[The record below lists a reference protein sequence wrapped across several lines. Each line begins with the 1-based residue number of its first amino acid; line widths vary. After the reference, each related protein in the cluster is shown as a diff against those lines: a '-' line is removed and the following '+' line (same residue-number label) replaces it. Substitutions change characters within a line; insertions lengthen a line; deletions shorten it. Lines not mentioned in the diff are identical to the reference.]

1 MNTSQYSIQALSNN
15 EITFPPTEQLVSTTD
30 TQGVITY
37 VNDSFCKI
45 AGYTQEEMVGQHHN
59 IVRHPDM
66 PKEAFKDLWQKLKQG
81 ESWRGMVKNRCK
93 NGDYYWV
100 DAYVTPLLE
109 NGNVV
114 GYQSVR
120 SCPSADMKL
129 KATELYQELSQGNT
143 SSDFHLNY
151 KLKHTLAALL
161 FLASFLFVALTSPNI
176 LFALVQ
182 FILVLGLL
190 LIYKDEQITLPRYIK
205 DVKSKLDSPSRLIY
219 AGRGGVNVLKY
230 PLDLYAAKTR
240 TILGRSEDTA
250 RGLKAISEELKLSS
264 KQSLQGL
271 QEENAQLE
279 QLSSA
284 ITEMSATIDE
294 VSQSTLGAYEQ
305 VNKVHETCHD
315 TISIVDSTQTTIQTL
330 ADEVSDAA
338 SKAENLTGDVNNIGS
353 IMEEIKGIADQ
364 TNLLALNAA
373 IEAARAGEQGRGF
386 AVVAAEVRTLANR
399 TQDATENIQS
409 SVLNLQSSLQLWST
423 VMLEN
428 KENADKCTIES
439 AKVRVAMDNV
449 NEMMNNLGD
458 VTSQIASSTE
468 QQSVV
473 SQQITESVHTISE
486 ISNQNTLIAEK
497 VDSSGQEVNRN
508 VDNIERLS
516 KIFA

>member
-1 MNTSQYSIQALSNN
+1 MSQHSIQALSNN

-30 TQGVITY
+30 TQGIITY
-37 VNDSFCKI
+37 VNDSFCKV
-45 AGYTQEEMVGQHHN
+45 AGYTQEEMIGQHHN

-66 PKEAFKDLWQKLKQG
+66 PKEAFKDLWNKLKQG

-93 NGDYYWV
+93 NGGYYWV

-109 NGNVV
+109 NGNIV

-120 SCPSADMKL
+120 ACPSAEMKH
-129 KATELYQELSQGNT
+129 KATLLYKQISQGKK

-151 KLKHTLAALL
+151 QLKHTLAALL
-161 FLASFLFVALTSPNI
+161 FSASFLFVAFYSPDI

-182 FILVLGLL
+182 VILVLGLL
-190 LIYKDEQITLPRYIK
+190 FIYKDEHITLPRYVK
-205 DVKSKLDSPSRLIY
+205 DIRSKLDSPSRLIY

-240 TILGRSEDTA
+240 TILGRSEDTG
-250 RGLKAISEELKLSS
+250 RGLKAISEELKISS
-264 KQSLQGL
+264 QQSLQGL
-271 QEENAQLE
+271 QEENSQLE

-294 VSQSTLGAYEQ
+294 VSKSTLGAYEQ
-305 VNKVHETCHD
+305 VNKVQETCNE
-315 TISIVDSTQTTIQTL
+315 TISIVDSTQSTIKTL

-338 SKAENLTGDVNNIGS
+338 SKAENLTGDVNNISS
-353 IMEEIKGIADQ
+353 IMDEIKGIADQ

-386 AVVAAEVRTLANR
+386 AVVAAEVRTLASR
-399 TQDATENIQS
+399 TQDATENIQN
-409 SVLNLQSSLQLWST
+409 SVLKLQSSLQQWST

-428 KENADKCTIES
+428 KENADQCTIES
-439 AKVRVAMDNV
+439 AQVRAAMGNI
-449 NEMMNNLGD
+449 NEMMNNLGG

-468 QQSVV
+468 QQSIV
-473 SQQITESVHTISE
+473 SLQISESVHTISE

-497 VDSSGQEVNRN
+497 VDASGQQVNRN